1 MHYEHQVYVPLTS
14 LTVMSNIT
22 LITVAPEEKVCVLLN
37 NFVVKPYIYT
47 GRISMKDL
55 YKYSHVYTDH
65 RYI

>member
-37 NFVVKPYIYT
+37 NFVVKTYIYT
-47 GRISMKDL
+47 DHICVRDL
-55 YKYSHVYTDH
+55 CK
-65 RYI
+65 